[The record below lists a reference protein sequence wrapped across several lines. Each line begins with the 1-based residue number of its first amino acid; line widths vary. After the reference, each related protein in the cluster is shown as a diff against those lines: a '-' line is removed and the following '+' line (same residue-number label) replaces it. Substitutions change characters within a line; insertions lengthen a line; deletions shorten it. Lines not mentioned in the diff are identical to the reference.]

1 MGIAGEEKRRS
12 GLELLRIIAM
22 FLIVFGHFCGQSDVM
37 RFIELHSATA
47 VIVAILGNAS
57 RVSVNLFLIVA
68 VWFMVGRDFKAERL
82 IKTWVT
88 VFLWGGGID
97 TCRMSLRCRT
107 WNQGDFSVLSPDTRS
122 PIMVCISI
130 HDTVSVRSF
139 FKYDFKM
146 GKKTT

>member
-1 MGIAGEEKRRS
+1 MGIAGKEKRRS

-22 FLIVFGHFCGQSDVM
+22 FLIVFGHFYGQSDVM
-37 RFIELHSATA
+37 RFIDPHSATA

-88 VFLWGGGID
+88 VFLWGGY
-97 TCRMSLRCRT
+97 RHLSQVFAVQNLESRRF
-107 WNQGDFSVLSPDTRS
+107 FSAFSRYWVAHYGLHQH
-122 PIMVCISI
+122 I
-130 HDTVSVRSF
+130 
-139 FKYDFKM
+139 
-146 GKKTT
+146 